1 MELKILHNV
10 QDLPMN
16 RILNLFNKE
25 TRTYFMCV
33 GYVFEWGFQ

>member
-25 TRTYFMCV
+25 ARTYLYVC
-33 GYVFEWGFQ
+33 YVFEWGFQ